1 MKISSARHIFLS
13 LALPVTVSLGA
24 CSAPPAVQQLEKAPE
39 LAPCPSSPNCV
50 SSLSRDDS
58 QYVPAFTANTADDW
72 QRLQSLLL
80 SSPRS
85 YPLARADHY
94 LHVEVRSAL
103 LRFRDDVE
111 LRYSPEQQRIDVRSA
126 SRLGHYDFGV
136 NRQRVDA
143 LRARYEQP
151 PP

>member
-1 MKISSARHIFLS
+1 MKKPSVIPIFLALLVTTS
-13 LALPVTVSLGA
+13 LSA
-24 CSAPPAVQQLEKAPE
+24 CSSPSTVRQLASVPE
-39 LAPCPSSPNCV
+39 LAPCPATPNCV
-50 SSLSRDDS
+50 SSLSRDTS
-58 QYVPAFTANTADDW
+58 QRVPAFTAETAADW
-72 QRLQSLLL
+72 QRLQALLL

-85 YPLARADHY
+85 YPIARATHY
-94 LHVEVRSAL
+94 LHVEVHSAL

-111 LRYSPEQQRIDVRSA
+111 LRYSPKQQRIDVRSA

-136 NRQRVDA
+136 NRQRIDA